1 MTNRRSKSMLFLFC
15 MQNAK
20 MQRRNTAPV
29 RLTESADLCF
39 SYGRIKQSRTQQ
51 NQPLTLCPA
60 NNVSKKLHQKG

>member
-1 MTNRRSKSMLFLFC
+1 MTSQHSKSMLFLFS

-20 MQRRNTAPV
+20 MQRRNTDPV

-39 SYGRIKQSRTQQ
+39 SYRRIKQSRTQQ

>member
-20 MQRRNTAPV
+20 MQLRNTGPYALQNRQICAFP
-29 RLTESADLCF
+29 TGEA
-39 SYGRIKQSRTQQ
+39 SRAGTQQ

-60 NNVSKKLHQKG
+60 NNISKKLHQKG